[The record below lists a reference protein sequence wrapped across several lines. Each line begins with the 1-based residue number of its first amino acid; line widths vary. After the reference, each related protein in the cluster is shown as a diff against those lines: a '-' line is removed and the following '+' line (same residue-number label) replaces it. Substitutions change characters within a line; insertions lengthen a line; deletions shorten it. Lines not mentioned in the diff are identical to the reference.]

1 MRGEIPG
8 LKKRA
13 GNIPLYFGIGEKV
26 QWYARSIADML
37 TRIRNGQAANK
48 VAINMPSSKLKVAI
62 ANVLAAEGYI
72 ESVKVLEG
80 AKPELEITLKYFQ
93 GKPVVESIQR
103 VSRPGLRI
111 YKRKDELPKVMG
123 GLGVA
128 VISTSK
134 GVMTDRAARQAGLGG
149 EIICYVA

>member
-1 MRGEIPG
+1 MSMQDP
-8 LKKRA
+8 
-13 GNIPLYFGIGEKV
+13 
-26 QWYARSIADML
+26 IADML

-48 VAINMPSSKLKVAI
+48 VAISMPSSKLKVAI

-72 ESVKVLEG
+72 ESVKVSEG
-80 AKPELEITLKYFQ
+80 VKPELEITLKYFQ

-128 VISTSK
+128 IVSTSK

>member
-1 MRGEIPG
+1 MSMQDP
-8 LKKRA
+8 
-13 GNIPLYFGIGEKV
+13 
-26 QWYARSIADML
+26 IADML

-48 VAINMPSSKLKVAI
+48 IAINMPSSKLKVAI
-62 ANVLAAEGYI
+62 ADVLAKEGYI
-72 ESVKVLEG
+72 ESFKVIEG
-80 AKPELEITLKYFQ
+80 VKPELEITLKYFQ

-111 YKRKDELPKVMG
+111 YKRKDELPKVLG
-123 GLGVA
+123 GLGIA
-128 VISTSK
+128 VVSTSK